1 MYKTNKDPNEACM
14 GYHYHVALD
23 ENVRLK
29 IDSSWYIQIQGQ
41 LGVCYK
47 NWCDFVY
54 FTKKGFVKCIYIFY
68 EKMYK
73 NIVNKAS

>member
-1 MYKTNKDPNEACM
+1 M
-14 GYHYHVALD
+14 GYHYHLTLD
-23 ENVRLK
+23 ENENVRLK

-54 FTKKGFVKCIYIFY
+54 FTKKGFIVKRTYIFC
-68 EKMYK
+68 EKCK
-73 NIVNKAS
+73 KIL

>member
-1 MYKTNKDPNEACM
+1 M

-23 ENVRLK
+23 ENENVRLK

-47 NWCDFVY
+47 NWCD
-54 FTKKGFVKCIYIFY
+54 CIFY
-68 EKMYK
+68 KERFYC
-73 NIVNKAS
+73 

>member
-1 MYKTNKDPNEACM
+1 M
-14 GYHYHVALD
+14 GYHYHLTLD
-23 ENVRLK
+23 ENENVRLK

-54 FTKKGFVKCIYIFY
+54 FTKKGFINAHIFFVKNVQKYC
-68 EKMYK
+68 KQ
-73 NIVNKAS
+73 S